1 MLYDATLLKSIG
13 LNFSRE
19 KVIIGLLIV
28 LPFIMLTAATATMP
42 DQTLDIRIEGVPITP
57 PPTAKSVSV
66 ALYALTTVGF
76 IAALTTFFINFH
88 LKRVRPRLQIAGYSS
103 ASITTALIIITAIV
117 STIVTLTVLFFG
129 FLWFTPS
136 SLIGYTVSLV
146 MGAIIFS
153 TIGLILSTV
162 LESKELGLYV
172 LLTLVLLDTGFIEHP
187 FYSRRWDDPYL
198 IILPAHHVV
207 RMVMRSSFAPSGVS
221 PWYTLLPFALFYEV
235 VLIAILLFFVKRKR

>member
-1 MLYDATLLKSIG
+1 MLYDVTLLKSIG

-19 KVIIGLLIV
+19 KIIVALLVV
-28 LPFIMLTAATATMP
+28 LPFVMLTAATATMP
-42 DQTLDIRIEGVPITP
+42 DQTLDIKIEGVSITP
-57 PPTAKSVSV
+57 APTAKSVSV

-76 IAALTTFFINFH
+76 IAALTTFFINFQ
-88 LKRVRPRLQIAGYSS
+88 LKKVRPRLQIAGYSS
-103 ASITTALIIITAIV
+103 TSITSALIIITAIV

-162 LESKELGLYV
+162 LESKELGIYI
-172 LLTLVLLDTGFIEHP
+172 LLTLVLLDTGFVEHP

-221 PWYTLLPFALFYEV
+221 PWYRLLPFALFYEAI
-235 VLIAILLFFVKRKR
+235 LIAILLFFVKRKS